1 MAKLT
6 KALLSGLALN
16 LVMASVVP
24 NARSQAVPTPQV
36 AGSGITVTLNGVSA
50 AVPTKG
56 ETQQLNVSQGQ
67 RTSLS
72 VGNGVTLGTSAQF
85 TSSVGT
91 VSLARS
97 VLEPTSVFLKSSIG
111 DNLPTSENPTGQI
124 TKIHIENITAN
135 SNGGQ
140 IRSDGGS
147 EMDIDEDSKFAS
159 GKADIIGMVS
169 SSEIVVDR
177 AMGGVAEYYATSNP
191 QVLEGADPFFRD
203 MVVDEDGNVSYTG
216 NILTKDGS
224 TGNLNDPD
232 GDGAET
238 GRPMMRG
245 SDDTDADYWDSVGAC
260 VPTAS
265 NGCIYEKA
273 DILKTG
279 NANANSSYQTS
290 TNIDINSNAFTNVFG
305 QAF

>member
-1 MAKLT
+1 MANLT

-111 DNLPTSENPTGQI
+111 DNLPTPENPTGQI

-135 SNGGQ
+135 SNGGN

-147 EMDIDEDSKFAS
+147 DMEIDDDSKFAS

-177 AMGGVAEYYATSNP
+177 AMGGIAEYYATANP
-191 QVLEGADPFFRD
+191 QVKEGEDPFFRD
-203 MVVDEDGNVSYTG
+203 MVVDGDGNVSYTG
-216 NILTKDGS
+216 NIITKDGA

-232 GDGAET
+232 SDGAET